1 MKIKTLI
8 DEDFTNYKKPSMFIG
23 TTSCNWKCCKEQ
35 NLNIDMCQNSALA
48 QSKTIEIPNEE
59 LVERYKSNL
68 MTQAIVIGGLEPFD
82 QYDDLYKLLL
92 EFRKSN
98 VKDDVIIYTGYNKD
112 EIDGYKLITLSHLE
126 NIIVK
131 FGRYIPNSTK
141 TYDILLGVYLASENQ
156 YAERL

>member
-35 NLNIDMCQNSALA
+35 NLNIDICQNSALA
-48 QSKTIEIPNEE
+48 QSKTIEIPNAK

-68 MTQAIVIGGLEPFD
+68 ITQAIVIGGLEPFD
-82 QYDDLYKLLL
+82 QYDDMYKLLI
-92 EFRKSN
+92 EFRESN
-98 VKDDVIIYTGYNKD
+98 VTDDIVIYTGYNKD
-112 EIDGYKLITLSHLE
+112 EIDKYKLTALSYLE
-126 NIIVK
+126 NIIIK

-141 TYDILLGVYLASENQ
+141 KYDCLLGVYLASKNQ
-156 YAERL
+156 YAEKL